1 MASKRGSR
9 KSVAFKE
16 ESPQDIWCK
25 YCSKLYDEPKV
36 LPCLHTFCKRC
47 IGLITGENETSL
59 FCPVCRSEVA
69 LPSKNLDDLQP
80 NIIVVRKLEEFD
92 RQKLRQREEDC
103 SGCENGHN
111 MASHRCMECQEFLCD
126 DCTLAHQRV
135 KFTREHEIL
144 SLEKFVDRTNPKEDS
159 VNVTCTKHSTE
170 NIDMYCKTCDLLT
183 CKECRRTTDHEGG
196 HEIVSLQTAV
206 DSIKPTLLSLLDAT
220 QKNIPALQKS
230 VYEIIKV
237 YGRWQNKID
246 DVSWQI
252 RRTSRRLI
260 QAVKEKEHQMLKELN
275 TIRDNRSSVLVNQKE
290 EIERKLVCT
299 IDGCDFSDE
308 ILKQGKGADILALNS
323 LICQRLCELQESK
336 IDAGLNNVQV
346 GFDPDERP
354 ILEAIKDTFGS
365 ISVGHEPAEQATNDA
380 AKEPADKSTSSSS
393 LPNGG
398 SSVSFASGDDDET
411 SASSLSS
418 DSQKPGAD
426 LSLSSSEPAINQD
439 SKSSK
444 KAKGRLFSF
453 PALTVGKKTSEPV
466 GKLTPTEFVIPTTD
480 SRGRPREVGVQ
491 LESPDG
497 SVISAKVLDNKN
509 GTYSIFY
516 CPRSPGEH
524 NLFVSLSG
532 KHIKHGRRVLNFYG
546 SFSGLKGEELT
557 LVCKTLCLIKWHVTP
572 GLVQVKDGK
581 KVPNTEMNFQEVG
594 QSEA

>member
-1 MASKRGSR
+1 MASKRSPR
-9 KSVAFKE
+9 KSVAFRE
-16 ESPQDIWCK
+16 ESPQEIWCK
-25 YCSKLYDEPKV
+25 YCSKIFEEPKV

-47 IGLITGENETSL
+47 IGLIVGENETSL
-59 FCPVCRSEVA
+59 FCPICRAEVD

-80 NIIVVRKLEEFD
+80 NVIVSRKLEEFE

-103 SGCENGHN
+103 SGCENGQN
-111 MASHRCMECQEFLCD
+111 LASHRCMECQEFLCG
-126 DCTLAHQRV
+126 DCTQAHRRV

-144 SLEKFVDRTNPKEDS
+144 SLEEFGDRTNPVEDS
-159 VNVTCTKHSTE
+159 TFVPCVKHSDE
-170 NIDMYCKTCDLLT
+170 NVDMYCKTCGLLT
-183 CKECRRTTDHEGG
+183 CKECRRTTDHETG
-196 HEIVSLQTAV
+196 HDIVSIQNAV
-206 DSIKPTLLSLLDAT
+206 DSTKPALLSLLDAT
-220 QKNIPALQKS
+220 QKNIPTLQKS

-260 QAVKEKEHQMLKELN
+260 EAVKEKEHQLLKELN
-275 TIRDNRSSVLVNQKE
+275 TIRDNRAAVLVSQKE
-290 EIERKLVCT
+290 EIERNLVCT
-299 IDGCDFSDE
+299 IDGCDFSEE
-308 ILKQGKGADILALNS
+308 ILKQGKDADILAVNS
-323 LICQRLCELQESK
+323 LVCKRLCELQENK
-336 IDAGLNNVQV
+336 TEGGLNSVKV

-365 ISVGHEPAEQATNDA
+365 ISVGHEPAEQASGEKGNEST
-380 AKEPADKSTSSSS
+380 DKSQLTSS

-398 SSVSFASGDDDET
+398 SSVSFASTDGEET
-411 SASSLSS
+411 SASTLSS
-418 DSQKPGAD
+418 DSQKPGTGI
-426 LSLSSSEPAINQD
+426 SSSASAPALNQD
-439 SKSSK
+439 PNSTK
-444 KAKGRLFSF
+444 KAKGRRFSF
-453 PALTVGKKTSEPV
+453 PALAVGKKASEPV

-480 SRGRPREVGVQ
+480 SRGRPREVGIQ

-572 GLVQVKDGK
+572 GLVQLKDGK
-581 KVPNTEMNFQEVG
+581 KVPNPEMNFQEAG